1 MLVLTRRKNQS
12 IVIGDDIVI
21 TVLEVKGDSIRLGI
35 TAPRD
40 VQVYREELL
49 AALSEANASAVLGED
64 APAPAAPAPAGRAPA
79 PSPLRLGA
87 ARRAARRRRLARPA
101 ARRPPIPENRGRP
114 LSATPPR

>member
-21 TVLEVKGDSIRLGI
+21 TVLDVKGDNIRLGI

-49 AALSEANASAVLGED
+49 AALSEANSSALLGGAAGD
-64 APAPAAPAPAGRAPA
+64 VAPPSA
-79 PSPLRLGA
+79 PSAPEATVRLRVGRPRS
-87 ARRAARRRRLARPA
+87 RRAA
-101 ARRPPIPENRGRP
+101 
-114 LSATPPR
+114 